1 MAGYILRLY
10 TDVLTEKAALGAPL
24 PGGNR
29 GIYVAAGM
37 ATIRD
42 ESSGATLSANSAWFS
57 TGDVSITAGA
67 EGARLL
73 RYELV
78 VSGTPD
84 DDGLTAG
91 DGVTSTHKL
100 SAEVDLEPGDGYLW
114 RCDRVDIP
122 PGGIAYTHVHQGP
135 GIRCLLE
142 GGFRVETGGETHNVA
157 AGEPWF
163 EAGPVPVLAY
173 APDDKPGNF
182 SRVMILP
189 RALKGKSSI
198 SYVNEEDKDKP
209 KRQKYTIFLD
219 EFIEI

>member
-10 TDVLTEKAALGAPL
+10 TDVLTEKATLSAPL
-24 PGGNR
+24 PGRNR
-29 GIYVAAGM
+29 GLYITNGM
-37 ATIRD
+37 ATVRD
-42 ESSGATLSANSAWFS
+42 GSGGATLSANSAWFS
-57 TGDVSITAGA
+57 TDDISITAGV
-67 EGARLL
+67 EGVRIL

-78 VSGTPD
+78 AAGTAD
-84 DDGLTAG
+84 DDGLAVG

-100 SAEVDLEPGDGYLW
+100 SADVELEPGDGYLW

-122 PGGIAYTHVHQGP
+122 PSGIAYTHVHQGP

-142 GGFRVETGGETHNVA
+142 GGFKVETGGDTHIVA

-163 EAGPVPVLAY
+163 EAGPAPVLAY

-182 SRVMILP
+182 SRTMILP
-189 RALKGKSSI
+189 RSLKGKSSI

>member
-1 MAGYILRLY
+1 MADYILRVY
-10 TDVLTEKAALGAPL
+10 TDVFAGKATLSAPL

-29 GIYVAAGM
+29 GIYIADGM

-42 ESSGATLSANSAWFS
+42 DQGGATLSANSAWFS
-57 TGDVSITAGA
+57 TGDTTVTAGA
-67 EGARLL
+67 DGARLL

-78 VSGTPD
+78 AGDTKDS
-84 DDGLTAG
+84 DGLAKG

-100 SAEVDLEPGDGYLW
+100 SAAVDLEPGDGYLW

-122 PGGIAYTHVHQGP
+122 PSGIAYTHVHQGP

-142 GGFRVETGGETHNVA
+142 GGFKVETGGETHVIA

-182 SRVMILP
+182 SRTMILP
-189 RALKGKSSI
+189 RSLKGKSSI
-198 SYVNEEDKDKP
+198 SYVHEEDKDKP

-219 EFIEI
+219 QFIEI

>member
-1 MAGYILRLY
+1 MADYILRVY
-10 TDVLTEKAALGAPL
+10 TDVLTEKATLSVPL
-24 PGGNR
+24 PAGNR
-29 GIYVAAGM
+29 GIYVASGM

-42 ESSGATLSANSAWFS
+42 RRGGATLSANSAWFS
-57 TGDVSITAGA
+57 TDEVVVTAGA
-67 EGARLL
+67 EGTRLL

-78 VSGTPD
+78 KGGAAD
-84 DDGLTAG
+84 ADGLAQG
-91 DGVTSTHKL
+91 NGVTSTHKL
-100 SAEVDLEPGDGYLW
+100 SADVDLDPGDGYLW

-122 PGGIAYTHVHQGP
+122 PSGIAYTHVHQGH

-142 GGFRVETGGETHNVA
+142 GGFKVETGGETHVVA

-173 APDDKPGNF
+173 APEDKPGNF
-182 SRVMILP
+182 SRTMILP
-189 RALKGKSSI
+189 RSLKGKSSI

>member
-1 MAGYILRLY
+1 MAGYVLRLY
-10 TDVLTEKAALGAPL
+10 TDVLTEKAALAAPL
-24 PGGNR
+24 PGVNR
-29 GIYVAAGM
+29 ALYVAGGI
-37 ATIRD
+37 ATVRD
-42 ESSGATLSANSAWFS
+42 ASGAATLSANSAWFS
-57 TGDVSITAGA
+57 ADAVTIAGGA
-67 EGARLL
+67 DGARLL

-78 VSGTPD
+78 PGGAD
-84 DDGLTAG
+84 DFFAEG
-91 DGVTSTHKL
+91 DGVTSVAKH
-100 SAEVDLEPGDGYLW
+100 AADVELESGDGYLL

-122 PGGIAYTHVHQGP
+122 PSGIAYTHVHQGP

-142 GGFRVETGGETHNVA
+142 GGFIVETGGKTHTIA

-163 EAGPVPVLAY
+163 EAGPVPVLAW

-198 SYVNEEDKDKP
+198 SYVNDEDRDKP
-209 KRQKYTIFLD
+209 KRQRYTIFLD

>member
-1 MAGYILRLY
+1 
-10 TDVLTEKAALGAPL
+10 
-24 PGGNR
+24 
-29 GIYVAAGM
+29 
-37 ATIRD
+37 
-42 ESSGATLSANSAWFS
+42 
-57 TGDVSITAGA
+57 
-67 EGARLL
+67 L

-78 VSGTPD
+78 AAGTPD
-84 DDGLTAG
+84 DDGLATG
-91 DGVTSTHKL
+91 DGAASTHKL
-100 SAEVDLEPGDGYLW
+100 SAAVDLEPGDGYLW

-122 PGGIAYTHVHQGP
+122 PSGIAYTHVHQGP

-142 GGFRVETGGETHNVA
+142 GGFMGETGGETHTIV

-173 APDDKPGNF
+173 APADKPGNF

-189 RALKGKSSI
+189 RALRGKSSI
-198 SYVNEEDKDKP
+198 SYVHEEDKDKP

>member
-10 TDVLTEKAALGAPL
+10 TDVLTEKATLASPL
-24 PGGNR
+24 PGINR
-29 GIYVAAGM
+29 GLYVANGM

-42 ESSGATLSANSAWFS
+42 GSGGATLSTNSAWFS
-57 TGDVSITAGA
+57 TDDISINAGA
-67 EGARLL
+67 DGARIL

-78 VSGTPD
+78 PAGTPD
-84 DDGLTAG
+84 DGGFAAG

-100 SAEVDLEPGDGYLW
+100 SAEMELEPGDGYLW

-122 PGGIAYTHVHQGP
+122 PSGIAYTHVHQGG

-142 GGFRVETGGETHNVA
+142 GGFRVETGGETHDIA

-173 APDDKPGNF
+173 APPDKPGCF

-189 RALKGKSSI
+189 RTLKGKSSI
-198 SYVNEEDKDKP
+198 SYVNDEDKDKP

-219 EFIEI
+219 EFIEV

>member
-1 MAGYILRLY
+1 MADYILRVY
-10 TDVLTEKAALGAPL
+10 TDVFTEKASLTSPL
-24 PGGNR
+24 PGMNR
-29 GIYVAAGM
+29 GIYVADGM
-37 ATIRD
+37 ATLRD
-42 ESSGATLSANSAWFS
+42 DRGGATVSANSAWFS
-57 TGDVSITAGA
+57 TGDTTITAGA
-67 EGARLL
+67 NGARIL

-78 VSGTPD
+78 KGGTAD
-84 DDGLTAG
+84 ADGLAQG
-91 DGVTSTHKL
+91 DGVTSVHKL
-100 SAEVDLEPGDGYLW
+100 SAAVDLEPGDGYLW

-122 PGGIAYTHVHQGP
+122 PSGIAYTHVHQGP

-142 GGFRVETGGETHNVA
+142 GGFKVETGGETHVIA

-173 APDDKPGNF
+173 APDDKPANF
-182 SRVMILP
+182 SRTMILP

-219 EFIEI
+219 EFIQI

>member
-1 MAGYILRLY
+1 MADYILRLY
-10 TDVLTEKAALGAPL
+10 TDVLIEKATLGAPL
-24 PGGNR
+24 PAGNR
-29 GIYVAAGM
+29 GIFVAGGM
-37 ATIRD
+37 ATVSD
-42 ESSGATLSANSAWFS
+42 DGGSATLSANSARFS
-57 TGDVSITAGA
+57 THPVSVTAGA
-67 EGARLL
+67 DGARLL

-78 VSGTPD
+78 AGNAKD
-84 DDGLTAG
+84 DDGLATG

-100 SAEVDLEPGDGYLW
+100 SAKVDLEPGDGYLW

-122 PGGIAYTHVHQGP
+122 PSGIAYTHVHQGP

-142 GGFRVETGGETHNVA
+142 GGFIVETDGKTHHIA

-163 EAGPVPVLAY
+163 EAGPIPVLAW

-198 SYVNEEDKDKP
+198 SYVNDEDKDKP

-219 EFIEI
+219 QFIEI

>member
-1 MAGYILRLY
+1 MVEYILRLY
-10 TDVLTEKAALGAPL
+10 VDVLTEKATLSDALPA
-24 PGGNR
+24 GNR
-29 GIYVAAGM
+29 GIYVAGGMVTISDAAGM
-37 ATIRD
+37 
-42 ESSGATLSANSAWFS
+42 ATLSANSARFS
-57 TGDVSITAGA
+57 TEEISITAGSG
-67 EGARLL
+67 GARLL

-78 VSGTPD
+78 AGD
-84 DDGLTAG
+84 AKDEGGLATG
-91 DGVTSTHKL
+91 DGVASTHKL
-100 SAEVDLEPGDGYLW
+100 SARVDLDPGDGYLW

-122 PGGIAYTHVHQGP
+122 PSGIAYTHVHQGP

-142 GGFRVETGGETHNVA
+142 GGFVVETDGKTHHIA

-163 EAGPVPVLAY
+163 EAGPIPVLAW

-198 SYVNEEDKDKP
+198 SYVNDEDRDKP

-219 EFIEI
+219 QFIEI

>member
-1 MAGYILRLY
+1 MVDYILRVY
-10 TDVLTEKAALGAPL
+10 TDVFTGKATLSAPL
-24 PGGNR
+24 PGSNR
-29 GIYVAAGM
+29 GIYVADGM

-42 ESSGATLSANSAWFS
+42 DRGGATLSENSAWFS
-57 TGDVSITAGA
+57 TGDTTVTAGA
-67 EGARLL
+67 DGARLL

-78 VSGTPD
+78 KGGTAD
-84 DDGLTAG
+84 ADGFAQG
-91 DGVTSTHKL
+91 DGVTSIHKL
-100 SAEVDLEPGDGYLW
+100 SAAVDLEPGDGYLW

-122 PGGIAYTHVHQGP
+122 PSGIAYTHVHQGP

-142 GGFRVETGGETHNVA
+142 GGFKVETGGETHVIA

-182 SRVMILP
+182 SRTMILP

>member
-10 TDVLTEKAALGAPL
+10 TDVLTEKATLSAPL
-24 PGGNR
+24 PRRNR
-29 GIYVAAGM
+29 GIYIADGM

-42 ESSGATLSANSAWFS
+42 GSGGATLSANSAWFS
-57 TGDVSITAGA
+57 ADDIAITGGA
-67 EGARLL
+67 EGARIL

-78 VSGTPD
+78 AAGTPD
-84 DDGLTAG
+84 ENGLATG

-100 SAEVDLEPGDGYLW
+100 SADVDLEPGDGYLW

-122 PGGIAYTHVHQGP
+122 PSGIAYTHVHQGP

-142 GGFRVETGGETHNVA
+142 GGFKVETGGKTHIVP

-173 APDDKPGNF
+173 APDDKPANF

-189 RALKGKSSI
+189 RALRGKSSI
-198 SYVNEEDKDKP
+198 SYVNEEDKAKP

>member
-1 MAGYILRLY
+1 MADYILRVY
-10 TDVLTEKAALGAPL
+10 TDVFTGKATLSAPL

-29 GIYVAAGM
+29 GIYVADGM

-42 ESSGATLSANSAWFS
+42 DRGGATLSANSA
-57 TGDVSITAGA
+57 GA
-67 EGARLL
+67 DGARLL

-78 VSGTPD
+78 KAGTMD
-84 DDGLTAG
+84 ADGLAQG
-91 DGVTSTHKL
+91 GGVTSTHKM
-100 SAEVDLEPGDGYLW
+100 SAAVDLEPGDGYLW

-122 PGGIAYTHVHQGP
+122 PSGIAYTHVHQGP

-142 GGFRVETGGETHNVA
+142 GGFKVETGGETYVIA

-182 SRVMILP
+182 SRTMILP
-189 RALKGKSSI
+189 RSLKGKSSI
-198 SYVNEEDKDKP
+198 SYVNDEDKDKP

>member
-1 MAGYILRLY
+1 MAAYIKRLY
-10 TDVLTEKAALGAPL
+10 TDILTEKASFAAPL
-24 PGGNR
+24 PGCVR
-29 GIYVAAGM
+29 AIYVANGM
-37 ATIRD
+37 ATVR
-42 ESSGATLSANSAWFS
+42 SGGSAATLSANSAFYS
-57 TGDVSITAGA
+57 SDDVTVTAGA
-67 EGARLL
+67 DGARLL
-73 RYELV
+73 RYEV
-78 VSGTPD
+78 APADKAD
-84 DDGLTAG
+84 DILASG
-91 DGVTSTHKL
+91 DGVTSIAKKA
-100 SAEVDLEPGDGYLW
+100 AEIELKPGDGYLL

-122 PGGIAYTHVHQGP
+122 PSGIAYTHVHQGP

-142 GGFRVETGGETHNVA
+142 GGFTVETGGETHHIA

-198 SYVNEEDKDKP
+198 SYVKEEDKDKP

-219 EFIEI
+219 EFIEV

>member
-1 MAGYILRLY
+1 MADYILRVY
-10 TDVLTEKAALGAPL
+10 TDVFTEKASVASPL
-24 PGGNR
+24 PGMNR
-29 GIYVAAGM
+29 GIYVADGM

-42 ESSGATLSANSAWFS
+42 DRGGATLNVNSAWFS
-57 TGDVSITAGA
+57 TGDTTITAGA
-67 EGARLL
+67 NGARIL

-78 VSGTPD
+78 KGGTAD
-84 DDGLTAG
+84 ADGLAQG
-91 DGVTSTHKL
+91 DGVTSVHKL
-100 SAEVDLEPGDGYLW
+100 SAAVDLEPGDGYLW

-122 PGGIAYTHVHQGP
+122 PSGIAYTHVHQGP

-142 GGFRVETGGETHNVA
+142 GGFKVETGGETHVIA

-173 APDDKPGNF
+173 APDDQPGNF
-182 SRVMILP
+182 SRTMILP

>member
-1 MAGYILRLY
+1 MADYILRLY
-10 TDVLTEKAALGAPL
+10 TDVLTEKATLSCPL
-24 PGGNR
+24 PQGNR
-29 GIYVAAGM
+29 CVFVAGGM
-37 ATIRD
+37 ATISD
-42 ESSGATLSANSAWFS
+42 QGGSATLSPNSARFS
-57 TGDVSITAGA
+57 THPISISAGTD
-67 EGARLL
+67 GARLL

-78 VSGTPD
+78 SGDAKD
-84 DDGLTAG
+84 DDGLASG
-91 DGVTSTHKL
+91 DGVTSNHKL
-100 SAEVDLEPGDGYLW
+100 SANVDLEPGDTYLW

-122 PGGIAYTHVHQGP
+122 PSGIAYTHVHQGP

-142 GGFRVETGGETHNVA
+142 GGLIVETDGNTHQIA

-163 EAGPVPVLAY
+163 EAGPIPVLAW

-198 SYVNEEDKDKP
+198 SYVNNEDKDKP

-219 EFIEI
+219 QFIEI

>member
-10 TDVLTEKAALGAPL
+10 TDVLTEKAALSTPL
-24 PGGNR
+24 PAGNR
-29 GIYVAAGM
+29 AIYVTDGM
-37 ATIRD
+37 ATIRGAGN
-42 ESSGATLSANSAWFS
+42 GATLSKNSAWFS
-57 TGDVSITAGA
+57 ADDVTVIAGSD
-67 EGARLL
+67 GARLL

-78 VSGTPD
+78 ANGAADS
-84 DDGLTAG
+84 DGLATG
-91 DGVTSTHKL
+91 DGVTSVHKL
-100 SAEVDLEPGDGYLW
+100 SAAVDLEPGNGYLW

-122 PGGIAYTHVHQGP
+122 PSGIAYTHVHQGP

-142 GGFRVETGGETHNVA
+142 GGFKVETGGETHYIA

-198 SYVNEEDKDKP
+198 SYVNDEDKDKP